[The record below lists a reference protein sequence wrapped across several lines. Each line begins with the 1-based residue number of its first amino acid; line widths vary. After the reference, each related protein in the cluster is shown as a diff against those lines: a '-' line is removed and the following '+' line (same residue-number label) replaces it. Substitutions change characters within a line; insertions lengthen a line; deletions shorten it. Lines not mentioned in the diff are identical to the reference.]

1 MRIGVVP
8 NLDRALGGTYQY
20 SVTML
25 TALRHPDPDDEI
37 VVFLYAGETLPA
49 ELVDAEFRVVY
60 LTPDR
65 GFLGS
70 MWQTVARWL
79 PSGLYVRMR
88 QLLGSGVARASLGAG
103 GSADDNAPIDPAWA
117 GLFAHAGAELLIFT
131 SDSDVAFQSGV
142 PYIAAIHDLQYLL
155 QPEFPELSLGDEFD
169 RRDYTMRNTVVHA
182 TGLLVDSQ
190 VGKED
195 VFRLFGDSCEI
206 DPESVF
212 VLPFL
217 PADYLLSGVTD
228 ADRSRVAARY
238 GISPGYLFYPAQFWP
253 HKNHARVVAALGELH
268 RHGLSVELVLAGSK
282 PAPLGERTFTK
293 MMVAA
298 EREGVEGMV
307 HYLGYVPDEDMP
319 GLYSQAAALIMP
331 TFFGPTNI
339 PVVEAWSLGCPV
351 ITSDIRGVREQTRDA
366 AVLVDPCSVTSIA
379 EGIRRVV
386 EDPKF
391 SKELSRRGY
400 ARLATYTRDDYAR
413 CLLAAIRE
421 CKRRVSGASGDLG
434 GGSGR

>member
-25 TALRHPDPDDEI
+25 TALRHPDPGDEI

-49 ELVDAEFRVVY
+49 DLADARFRVVS
-60 LTPDR
+60 LTPER
-65 GFLGS
+65 GLLGS
-70 MWQTVARWL
+70 VWRTLARRL

-88 QLLGSGVARASLGAG
+88 QLLGSGLARASHGVEG
-103 GSADDNAPIDPAWA
+103 TADDAPADPAWA
-117 GLFAHAGAELLIFT
+117 ALFARAGAELLIFT

-142 PYIAAIHDLQYLL
+142 PYVAAIHDLQYLL
-155 QPEFPELSLGDEFD
+155 QPEFPELSSGDEFD
-169 RRDYTMRNTVVHA
+169 RRDHTMRNTIAHA

-190 VGKED
+190 VGRED
-195 VFRLFGDSCEI
+195 VLRLFGDRHEI

-217 PADYLLSGVTD
+217 PADYMLSGVTD
-228 ADRSRVAARY
+228 ADRSRVAERY

-253 HKNHARVVAALGELH
+253 HKNHARIVAALGELH
-268 RHGLSVELVLAGSK
+268 RGGLSVELVLTGSK
-282 PAPLGERTFTK
+282 PAPLGEQTFTE
-293 MMVAA
+293 MMEVAR
-298 EREGVEGMV
+298 REGVEGRI

-319 GLYSQAAALIMP
+319 GLYSQASGLIMP

-351 ITSDIRGVREQTRDA
+351 ITSDIRGVREQAGDA
-366 AVLVDPCSVTSIA
+366 AVLVDPRSVTSIA
-379 EGIRRVV
+379 EGIRRVL
-386 EDPKF
+386 EDPG
-391 SKELSRRGY
+391 SASELSRRGY
-400 ARLATYTRDDYAR
+400 ARLAAYTRDDYAR
-413 CLLAAIRE
+413 RLLAAISE
-421 CKRRVSGASGDLG
+421 CKRRVTSASGDPG
-434 GGSGR
+434 GGAGR

>member
-25 TALRHPDPDDEI
+25 AALRHPDTDDEI

-49 ELVDAEFRVVY
+49 ELADAEFQVVY

-70 MWQTVARWL
+70 VWRTFARWL

-88 QLLGSGVARASLGAG
+88 QLLGSGVARAPLGAG
-103 GSADDNAPIDPAWA
+103 GSAGDNALVDPAWA

-142 PYIAAIHDLQYLL
+142 PYIAAIHDLQYVL

-169 RRDYTMRNTVVHA
+169 RRDHTMRNTVVYA
-182 TGLLVDSQ
+182 TGLLVDSE

-195 VFRLFGDSCEI
+195 VLRVFGDSCGV

-217 PADYLLSGVTD
+217 PADYLLSNATD

-253 HKNHARVVAALGELH
+253 HKNHARIVAALGELH
-268 RHGLSVELVLAGSK
+268 RRGLSIELVLAGSK
-282 PAPLGERTFTK
+282 PAPLGERTFTE
-293 MMVAA
+293 MMAAA
-298 EREGVEGMV
+298 ESEGVADMV
-307 HYLGYVPDEDMP
+307 RYLGYVPDGDMP
-319 GLYSQAAALIMP
+319 ALYSQAAALIMP

-351 ITSDIRGVREQTRDA
+351 ITSDIRGVREQTGDA
-366 AVLVDPCSVTSIA
+366 AVLVDPSSVTSIA
-379 EGIRRVV
+379 AGIRRVV
-386 EDPKF
+386 EDSEL
-391 SKELSRRGY
+391 SKELARRGH

-413 CLLAAIRE
+413 RLLAAVRE
-421 CKRRVSGASGDLG
+421 CKRRVSGASGDVG
-434 GGSGR
+434 GGQVR

>member
-1 MRIGVVP
+1 
-8 NLDRALGGTYQY
+8 
-20 SVTML
+20 
-25 TALRHPDPDDEI
+25 
-37 VVFLYAGETLPA
+37 
-49 ELVDAEFRVVY
+49 
-60 LTPDR
+60 
-65 GFLGS
+65 
-70 MWQTVARWL
+70 
-79 PSGLYVRMR
+79 
-88 QLLGSGVARASLGAG
+88 
-103 GSADDNAPIDPAWA
+103 
-117 GLFAHAGAELLIFT
+117 
-131 SDSDVAFQSGV
+131 
-142 PYIAAIHDLQYLL
+142 
-155 QPEFPELSLGDEFD
+155 
-169 RRDYTMRNTVVHA
+169 
-182 TGLLVDSQ
+182 
-190 VGKED
+190 
-195 VFRLFGDSCEI
+195 
-206 DPESVF
+206 
-212 VLPFL
+212 
-217 PADYLLSGVTD
+217 
-228 ADRSRVAARY
+228 
-238 GISPGYLFYPAQFWP
+238 
-253 HKNHARVVAALGELH
+253 VAALGELH

-282 PAPLGERTFTK
+282 PAPLGEQTFTK

>member
-1 MRIGVVP
+1 MRIGIVP

-49 ELVDAEFRVVY
+49 GLVDAEFRVVY

-65 GFLGS
+65 GLLGS
-70 MWQTVARWL
+70 GWQRVARRL
-79 PSGLYVRMR
+79 PPGMYVRVR
-88 QLLGSGVARASLGAG
+88 QLLGSGFTRASLGTE
-103 GSADDNAPIDPAWA
+103 GSGPRGAPGAAPGC

-155 QPEFPELSLGDEFD
+155 QPEFPELSSGDEFD
-169 RRDYTMRNTVVHA
+169 RRDHTMRNTIAHA
-182 TGLLVDSQ
+182 TGMLVDSDI
-190 VGKED
+190 GKED
-195 VFRLFGDSCEI
+195 VLRLFGDILDI
-206 DPESVF
+206 DPDSIF

-217 PADYLLSGVTD
+217 PADYVLSGVTD
-228 ADRSRVAARY
+228 ADRERVDSRY
-238 GISPGYLFYPAQFWP
+238 GITPGYLFYPAQFWP
-253 HKNHARVVAALGELH
+253 HKNHARIVAALGELH
-268 RHGLSVELVLAGSK
+268 RRGLSVELVLTGSK
-282 PAPLGERTFTK
+282 PAPLGERTFAET
-293 MMVAA
+293 MAA
-298 EREGVEGMV
+298 AKRMGVEGMV

-319 GLYSQAAALIMP
+319 ALYAQAAALIMP

-351 ITSDIRGVREQTRDA
+351 ITSDIRGVREQTGDA
-366 AVLVDPCSVTSIA
+366 AVLVDPRSVTSIA

-386 EDPKF
+386 EDPAF
-391 SKELSRRGY
+391 SEEVSRRGH
-400 ARLATYTRDDYAR
+400 ARLAAYTREDYSR
-413 CLLAAIRE
+413 RLLSAIRE
-421 CKRRVSGASGDLG
+421 CKRRVSGAPG
-434 GGSGR
+434 GGGGGGGR